1 MIFKFSDITGKELY
15 EKSSVAFVLG
25 KYDIFINMVADKFK
39 GLCVD
44 SSSGEAVKDLVGS
57 EFGLSSDE
65 GSTSTS
71 VDFNTFMNVSSIPN
85 INGKWYCKVELNS
98 LNKKQKEKM
107 LRYIKSPSKNGILVL
122 VSNDWQVYRE
132 YLNNR
137 VIKSSSQIGLVQ
149 LTYPYRDTLIEIVK
163 ELFGAEGMKISVD
176 ATEVFIT
183 KMSKAYDEYE
193 SVIKGIKEQH
203 TSDEMINIAQLREY
217 MRGIEYFDI
226 DDFLCEVIKPLSSE
240 VVTGRKRIVKVMA
253 VLADELGAKKL
264 VYTMLS
270 KVNEMIEYRININ
283 NGIIPIGVRYFF
295 GDVIKELGSKYEK
308 VNEWVFR
315 KKADLASQTSLR
327 DWEYMQLILK
337 SALED
342 KMLSE
347 SEAEMRCKK
356 ALYELCTRSVL
367 TESRINNII
376 GAENVLDYDIN
387 ELNKIKYTEEM

>member
-1 MIFKFSDITGKELY
+1 MVFKFSDITGKELY

-44 SSSGEAVKDLVGS
+44 RGSGESVKDLVGS

-137 VIKSSSQIGLVQ
+137 IIKSSSQIGLVQ

-163 ELFGAEGMKISVD
+163 ELFEAEGMKISVD

-193 SVIKGIKEQH
+193 SVIKGIREQH

-283 NGIIPIGVRYFF
+283 KGIIPIGVRYFF
-295 GDVIKELGSKYEK
+295 RDVIKELGSKYEK
-308 VNEWVFR
+308 INEWVFR

-337 SALED
+337 SALDD

-347 SEAEMRCKK
+347 SESEMRCKK

-376 GAENVLDYDIN
+376 GAENVLDYGMN

>member
-1 MIFKFSDITGKELY
+1 MVFKFSDITGKELY

-44 SSSGEAVKDLVGS
+44 SSSGESVKDLVGS

-163 ELFGAEGMKISVD
+163 ELFRAEGMKISVD
-176 ATEVFIT
+176 AAEVFIT

-283 NGIIPIGVRYFF
+283 KGIIPIGVRYFF

-337 SALED
+337 SALDD

-347 SEAEMRCKK
+347 SESEMRCKK

-387 ELNKIKYTEEM
+387 ELNRIKYTEEM